1 MHANKGTKLSNS
13 SNSKDASVSAA
24 TVSNVH
30 RSPSEQMVLVHTAH
44 SSQNAPDCTSGGF
57 DQMALLQIGGIKAPY
72 HFSPLSSTFQFPSN
86 LTFLPPNFTSVTTIV
101 FIFMIEKS
109 NIHSS
114 AEEEL
119 CWRYLWHYFFTVRA
133 SQDSSWV
140 VSVLIH
146 DPSLCFSPIS
156 HLDLTSAS
164 PLAGSE
170 DGNFYLAENSL
181 PSH

>member
-1 MHANKGTKLSNS
+1 MHATKGTKLSNS

-24 TVSNVH
+24 VSNEL

-101 FIFMIEKS
+101 FIFMIDT
-109 NIHSS
+109 
-114 AEEEL
+114 EL
-119 CWRYLWHYFFTVRA
+119 LRRSYVGGIFGIICSPSGPA
-133 SQDSSWV
+133 SQ
-140 VSVLIH
+140 VLIH